1 MEITKIMCRY
11 AVADRLAMFFFKQH
25 HQMAHPR
32 TLSQYSQ
39 TNYCCC
45 KSEVKS
51 SEMGEITDLGINGQ
65 FMVFVRYGATED
77 YVEQFLFCC
86 PLAKHTTKMFK
97 KVDSFTKGHRLSR
110 THCVSVCADGAS
122 GMIRIKRFYDFM
134 KKENKNISVLIFFFA
149 EKKSDSEEIQ
159 DLTVFKYISPAV
171 NHTKSIPLR
180 IRWFGA
186 LCARWGQ
193 NTVDV

>member
-1 MEITKIMCRY
+1 
-11 AVADRLAMFFFKQH
+11 
-25 HQMAHPR
+25 MAHPR
-32 TLSQYSQ
+32 TFSQYSQ

-51 SEMGEITDLGINGQ
+51 SEMGEITELGNNGQ
-65 FMVFVRYGATED
+65 FMVFVRCGATED

-97 KVDSFTKGHRLSR
+97 KVDSFTKGHQLSR
-110 THCVSVCADGAS
+110 AHSVSVCADGAS

-180 IRWFGA
+180 IR
-186 LCARWGQ
+186 
-193 NTVDV
+193 